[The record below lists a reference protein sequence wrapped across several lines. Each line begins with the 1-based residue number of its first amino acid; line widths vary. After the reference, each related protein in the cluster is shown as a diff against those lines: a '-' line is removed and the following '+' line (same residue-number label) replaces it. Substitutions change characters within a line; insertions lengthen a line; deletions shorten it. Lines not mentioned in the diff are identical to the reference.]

1 MDSRYSVI
9 WSHLARM
16 DLRNLGQRIRQDS
29 PDNARRFLKKL
40 RDAAATLGNFPEKL
54 SVVPELGL
62 PYRERLVG
70 RYRIIYRVQD
80 DQVIV
85 LAVEHSARDLLGAI
99 GNRIQE
105 EDAP

>member
-1 MDSRYSVI
+1 MARRYSVI
-9 WSHLARM
+9 WSHLARV
-16 DLRNLGQRIRQDS
+16 DLRNVGQYIRQDS
-29 PDNARRFLKKL
+29 PENARRFLKKL

-54 SVVPELGL
+54 SIVPELGL

-85 LAVEHSARDLLGAI
+85 LAVEHSGRDLLNAI
-99 GNRIQE
+99 GQRFQGE
-105 EDAP
+105 P

>member
-1 MDSRYSVI
+1 MGRQYSVI
-9 WSHLARM
+9 WSHLARQ

-40 RDAAATLGNFPEKL
+40 RDAAATLGNFPERL

-62 PYRERLVG
+62 PYRERPVG
-70 RYRIIYRVQD
+70 RYRIIYRVQE

-85 LAVEHSARDLLGAI
+85 LAVEHSARELLGAI
-99 GNRIQE
+99 GHRLQE
-105 EDAP
+105 ADSP

>member
-1 MDSRYSVI
+1 MAPRYSVI
-9 WSHLARM
+9 WSHLARL

-54 SVVPELGL
+54 SVVQELGL

-70 RYRIIYRVQD
+70 RYRIIYRVQE

-85 LAVEHSARDLLGAI
+85 LAVEHSGRDLLGAI
-99 GNRIQE
+99 GHRFQE
-105 EDAP
+105 ETP